1 MPRTRTANKKKG
13 GKQPRYQWQNQYG
26 NKPYYSKSRYPS
38 KRRDEGIYNK
48 VFAVETQQTTTLAG
62 GDVIQNLTFSLSSA
76 SATPNYGGV
85 TNLFAQYR
93 INKVELTITP
103 SWNTSAQS
111 TTTLV
116 GAETGVV
123 TSCINYSPTAPSN
136 NAGIT
141 GRNTFM
147 QTMFDKVHKRTLY
160 PKLLQG
166 IASTGGAAFTVIEPT
181 WLDIGDTTVPHYAI
195 AVKYPAP
202 SQTATNIWTV
212 TARLFCSFKNNV

>member
-1 MPRTRTANKKKG
+1 MPRTRTINKKKG
-13 GKQPRYQWQNQYG
+13 GKQPRFSWQNQYG

-38 KRRDEGIYNK
+38 RKRDEGIYNK
-48 VFAVETQQTTTLAG
+48 VFAVETQQTTTFAG

-76 SATPNYGGV
+76 SGV
-85 TNLFAQYR
+85 AGYSGVQNLFAQYR

-111 TTTLV
+111 TTTIV

-136 NAGIT
+136 NGGIT

-166 IASTGGAAFTVIEPT
+166 IDSTGGAAFTVIEPQ
-181 WLDIGDTTVPHYAI
+181 WLDMGDTTVPHYAI

-212 TARLFCSFKNNV
+212 TARLFCSFKNNL